1 MIIKSAEFIKS
12 AARASHYPP
21 ARLPEIVFAGR
32 SNVGKSSLI
41 NSLVN
46 RKRLAKTSSTPGR
59 TQLINFFEINA
70 ELVFVDI
77 PGFGYAKVPAAI
89 RRSWAPMI
97 ETYLATRRTLKGL
110 VLILDSR
117 RTPGPEESAIVD
129 WLNRHQIATVL
140 ALTKIDKL
148 SRSRQLV
155 CARSAAAALS
165 VPQEDIV
172 LFSAKTRQ
180 GREEVWHR
188 LERLIAPVHSNSSD
202 I

>member
-97 ETYLATRRTLKGL
+97 ETYLTTRQTLKGL

-117 RTPGPEESAIVD
+117 RTPGPEESALVD
-129 WLNRHQIATVL
+129 WLNRRHIATVL

-148 SRSRQLV
+148 SRSRQLI
-155 CARSAAAALS
+155 CARSAAAALQ
-165 VPQEDIV
+165 VPQGDII

-188 LERLIAPVHSNSSD
+188 IERLIAPVNSNSSD

>member
-12 AARASHYPP
+12 AVKASHYPP

-70 ELVFVDI
+70 EFVFVDI
-77 PGFGYAKVPAAI
+77 PGFGYAKVPIAI

-97 ETYLATRRTLKGL
+97 ETYLTTRRTLKGL

-117 RTPGPEESAIVD
+117 RTPGLEELALVG
-129 WLNRHQIATVL
+129 WLNRHQIATVM

-155 CARSAAAALS
+155 CSRSTAAALA
-165 VPQEDIV
+165 VPQGDIV

-180 GREEVWHR
+180 GREELWQRIEGLLV
-188 LERLIAPVHSNSSD
+188 SD
-202 I
+202 K

>member
-12 AARASHYPP
+12 ATKSSHYPP
-21 ARLPEIVFAGR
+21 AGLPEIVFAGR

-41 NSLVN
+41 NILVN
-46 RKRLAKTSSTPGR
+46 RKGLAKTSSTPGR

-77 PGFGYAKVPAAI
+77 PGFGYAKVPEAV

-97 ETYLATRRTLKGL
+97 ETYLGTRRTLKGL
-110 VLILDSR
+110 VLIMDSR
-117 RTPGPEESAIVD
+117 RTPGLEETALVD
-129 WLNRHQIATVL
+129 WLNRHRISTVL
-140 ALTKIDKL
+140 VLTKIDKL

-155 CARSAAAALS
+155 CARSAAAALQ
-165 VPQEDIV
+165 VPQGTII

-180 GREEVWHR
+180 GREELWHR
-188 LERLIAPVHSNSSD
+188 IERLIAPVHNNSND

>member
-12 AARASHYPP
+12 AAKASHYPP

-77 PGFGYAKVPAAI
+77 PGFGYAKVPIAI
-89 RRSWAPMI
+89 RRGWAPMI
-97 ETYLATRRTLKGL
+97 ETYLTTRRTLKGL

-117 RTPGPEESAIVD
+117 RTPGPEELALVD

-148 SRSRQLV
+148 PRSRQLV
-155 CARSAAAALS
+155 CSRSVASALA
-165 VPQEDIV
+165 VPQGDIV

-180 GREEVWHR
+180 GREELWHR

-202 I
+202 V

>member
-12 AARASHYPP
+12 ASKASHYPP

-77 PGFGYAKVPAAI
+77 PGFGYAKVPEAV

-110 VLILDSR
+110 VLIMDSR
-117 RTPGPEESAIVD
+117 RTPGPEESALVD
-129 WLNRHQIATVL
+129 WLNRHQIAAVL

-148 SRSRQLV
+148 PRSRRLI
-155 CARSAAAALS
+155 CANKAAAALA

-180 GREEVWHR
+180 GREELWHR
-188 LERLIAPVHSNSSD
+188 LESLIVPVHRNSSD
-202 I
+202 V